1 MINFV
6 KELATSTVA
15 VAPSPATSG
24 TSLTVE
30 TGKGSRFPVS
40 PNLPFFLVAHPDNEL
55 PTEDNAEFLRVTAV
69 SGDTMTIERAAMI
82 GSVAPSAKSIAT
94 GWRVSLPVISSD
106 LDRANCT
113 GFVLYSPGAG
123 FSVGDAIACD
133 YTDSSYYKAIASSSS
148 TAEVVGVVS
157 SIIDDQYE
165 IITSGHIVIGTT
177 YSGSGPIL
185 FLSPTVDGQLTYTE
199 PTTPGHISK
208 PVVTVRYESGVST
221 EGYVNLMRGME
232 IDEGWA
238 STSVYS
244 DSIPTGAV
252 NGSNTAYTCTSP
264 YMVNTL
270 EVFINGLKQIRNTD
284 YTETGPSTGD
294 FSMTTAPATG
304 DIIRVNYMNGSFGVG
319 NSDKL
324 DGYDASELMT
334 PIGTVVDFAGST
346 APTGWLLCYGQA
358 VSRTTYAALYS
369 IIGTTYGVG
378 NGTTTFNLPDARGRV
393 IAGKDDMGGT
403 SANRLTN
410 QSGGLDGDTLGANG
424 GAETHTLSLAQ
435 IPNATG
441 SVTMHGGESGSS
453 VWAPTGVFSGSTM
466 QPTYRSPG
474 TVNSGANSIQV
485 MNFSLGGGGGA
496 HNNVQPTLIFNK
508 IIRAL

>member
-24 TSLTVE
+24 TSLVID
-30 TGKGSRFPVS
+30 TGHGSRFPTS
-40 PNLPFFLVAHPDNEL
+40 PSLPFFLVAHPDNEL

-69 SGDTMTIERAAMI
+69 SGDTVTIERAAMI
-82 GSVAPSAKSIAT
+82 GSVNPSAKSIAT

-106 LDRANCT
+106 FDRANCT
-113 GFVLYSPGAG
+113 GFILYSPGAS
-123 FSVGDAIACD
+123 FSLGDAIACD
-133 YTDSSYYKAIASSSS
+133 YTDSSYYKAIASSPD

-157 SIIDDQYE
+157 NIIDDQCE
-165 IITSGHIVIGTT
+165 VITSGHIVIGDT
-177 YSGSGPIL
+177 YSGSGPVL
-185 FLSPTVDGQLTYTE
+185 FLSDTTAGELTYTE
-199 PTTPGHISK
+199 PTTVGSVSK
-208 PVVTVRYESGVST
+208 PVVTIRYESGVST

-232 IDEGWA
+232 ITDGWS

-252 NGSNTAYTCTSP
+252 NSSNTSYTCTSP
-264 YMVNTL
+264 YLLGTL

-284 YTETGPSTGD
+284 YTESGPSTGD

-304 DIIRVNYMNGSFGVG
+304 DVIRVNYMTGSFGVG

-346 APTGWLLCYGQA
+346 APTGWLMCYGQA
-358 VSRTTYAALYS
+358 VSRSTYSALYAVL
-369 IIGTTYGVG
+369 GTTYGTG
-378 NGTTTFNLPDARGRV
+378 DGSTTFNLPDARGRV
-393 IAGKDDMGGT
+393 VAGKDNMGGT

-410 QSGGLDGDTLGANG
+410 QSGGLDGDVLGATG
-424 GAETHTLSLAQ
+424 GAETHTLTIGEMPSHSHRMYTPVYA
-435 IPNATG
+435 AGSHDTFSTYAYTG
-441 SVTMHGGESGSS
+441 SSYYNTTEAV
-453 VWAPTGVFSGSTM
+453 
-466 QPTYRSPG
+466 
-474 TVNSGANSIQV
+474 
-485 MNFSLGGGGGA
+485 GGGQA
-496 HNNVQPTLIFNK
+496 HNNVQPTLVFNK
-508 IIRAL
+508 IIKAL